1 MRKKILKQI
10 DNKVDSLLI
19 EWVKSLLSDEEQE
32 QVTLK
37 NYKTLLP
44 KEEYILARG
53 TNYLSFYT
61 CRWARQNIK
70 KLIRKGV
77 DLDSITIGDLEWML
91 KKTRTN
97 RQLNSF

>member
-1 MRKKILKQI
+1 MRKKTLKKI
-10 DNKVDSLLI
+10 DNKVDSLLV

-32 QVTLK
+32 QVTLE

-70 KLIRKGV
+70 KLIHFK
-77 DLDSITIGDLEWML
+77 E
-91 KKTRTN
+91 
-97 RQLNSF
+97 

>member
-1 MRKKILKQI
+1 MRKKTLKKI
-10 DNKVDSLLI
+10 DAKVDNLLV

>member
-1 MRKKILKQI
+1 MKKKILKQI

-19 EWVKSLLSDEEQE
+19 EWVKSLLSDEEQD
-32 QVTLK
+32 QVTK
-37 NYKTLLP
+37 QNYKSLLP
-44 KEEYILARG
+44 KEEDILARG
-53 TNYLSFYT
+53 TNYLSCYT
-61 CRWARQNIK
+61 CRWARQNIH

-77 DLDSITIGDLEWML
+77 DLDSITIGDLAWML

>member
-10 DNKVDSLLI
+10 DIKLDSLLI
-19 EWVKSLLSDEEQE
+19 EWVKSLLSDEEQD
-32 QVTLK
+32 QVTK
-37 NYKTLLP
+37 QNYKSLLP

>member
-1 MRKKILKQI
+1 M
-10 DNKVDSLLI
+10 VDG
-19 EWVKSLLSDEEQE
+19 VKSLLSEEEKE
-32 QVTLK
+32 QVSIK

-91 KKTRTN
+91 KKTSTN

>member
-1 MRKKILKQI
+1 MKKKILKQI

-19 EWVKSLLSDEEQE
+19 EWVKSLLSDEEQD
-32 QVTLK
+32 QVTK
-37 NYKTLLP
+37 QNYKSLLP

-61 CRWARQNIK
+61 CRWTRQNIK
-70 KLIRKGV
+70 KLIRKGA

>member
-19 EWVKSLLSDEEQE
+19 EWVKSLLSDEEQD
-32 QVTLK
+32 QVTK
-37 NYKTLLP
+37 QNYKSLLP

-70 KLIRKGV
+70 KLIRKDV

-97 RQLNSF
+97 RQLNNF

>member
-32 QVTLK
+32 QVTK
-37 NYKTLLP
+37 QNYKSLLP

-70 KLIRKGV
+70 KLIRKGA

-91 KKTRTN
+91 KKTSTN